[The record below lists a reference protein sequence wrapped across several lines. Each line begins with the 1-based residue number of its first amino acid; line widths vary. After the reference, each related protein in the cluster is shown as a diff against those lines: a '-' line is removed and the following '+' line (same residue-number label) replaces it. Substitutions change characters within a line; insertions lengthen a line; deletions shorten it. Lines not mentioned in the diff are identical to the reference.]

1 MLKDAEGKAH
11 VRTAT
16 EAQMEVD
23 KNTQKVR
30 HFREMQEGKKIFGW
44 IYAFPSSEFVWILFI
59 YLDNW

>member
-30 HFREMQEGKKIFGW
+30 HFREMQEGKKIFG
-44 IYAFPSSEFVWILFI
+44 
-59 YLDNW
+59 